1 MLVFFFLFFFIPPQA
16 LSSGQKLFPLNDPNE
31 LQMDYF
37 CFLAKL
43 IFIGPWEAG
52 GRAFLWRGH
61 RRRIP
66 TILTET
72 LEPQCPYST
81 SIKQAYTR
89 VALY

>member
-1 MLVFFFLFFFIPPQA
+1 MFVFLLFFFIPPQT
-16 LSSGQKLFPLNDPNE
+16 LSSGQKLFPLNNPNE

-37 CFLAKL
+37 YSLAKL
-43 IFIGPWEAG
+43 IFVGPWERVVVFAV
-52 GRAFLWRGH
+52 GH

-81 SIKQAYTR
+81 SIRQAYTR